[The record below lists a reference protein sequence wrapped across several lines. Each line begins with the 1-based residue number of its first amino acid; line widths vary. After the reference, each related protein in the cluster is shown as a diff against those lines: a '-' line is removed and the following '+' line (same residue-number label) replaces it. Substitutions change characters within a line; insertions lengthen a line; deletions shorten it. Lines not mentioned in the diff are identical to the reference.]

1 MIWQEK
7 VHVVVM
13 LVNRVEGNK
22 VKCEEYWPT
31 SIGES
36 QCYGPCTVRLLNEET
51 YANFVIRE
59 MELLV
64 RYTI

>member
-1 MIWQEK
+1 M
-7 VHVVVM
+7 VM